1 MYSLIESL
9 TIKSLKNSFCH
20 DLENTRDEYNHLGSV
35 LFFGVGL
42 VALSALLAIPN
53 FENKF
58 IVYLYTAYCFFL
70 PIYQKVTARG
80 YPLPIAILQ
89 VPFGLAMIISLQC
102 IMPIELVGLTA
113 FLYPIVFVF
122 VYEFHTTLF
131 TRAMFSL
138 ALIGTAFI
146 GYTRDFPYLFAYLF
160 TTFGSTV
167 IIGQVVRAAAEKTIL
182 LANHDGLTGLLN
194 RRHWE
199 ESLIQ
204 LLKISV
210 RNNSDVSIIYMD
222 LDGFK
227 KINDDSGHLK
237 GDQIL
242 QNFAALLKK
251 EGRESDLIARWGGDE
266 FVIAMPDTNE
276 AKAQSTIDRLTK
288 LSNSISFSSG
298 IAVYEAGE
306 SIDDLLSRADRQMYK
321 SKAER
326 KAQTEPNPLKLI

>member
-1 MYSLIESL
+1 
-9 TIKSLKNSFCH
+9 
-20 DLENTRDEYNHLGSV
+20 
-35 LFFGVGL
+35 
-42 VALSALLAIPN
+42 
-53 FENKF
+53 
-58 IVYLYTAYCFFL
+58 
-70 PIYQKVTARG
+70 
-80 YPLPIAILQ
+80 
-89 VPFGLAMIISLQC
+89 
-102 IMPIELVGLTA
+102 
-113 FLYPIVFVF
+113 
-122 VYEFHTTLF
+122 
-131 TRAMFSL
+131 MFSL

-146 GYTRDFPYLFAYLF
+146 GYSRDFPYLFAYLF

-204 LLKISV
+204 LLKIAV

-251 EGRESDLIARWGGDE
+251 EGRDSDLIARWGGDE

-276 AKAQSTIDRLTK
+276 VKAQSTINRLTK
-288 LSNSISFSSG
+288 LSNNISFSSG

-326 KAQTEPNPLKLI
+326 KTQTEPNPLKQI